1 MTHKEIFIVT
11 AALLLSNAMAGLD
24 ATIINTAL
32 PSIVSDLNA
41 IQYMG
46 WIVSV
51 FLLGMAIATPLWS
64 KFGER
69 VGNRKAYQLA
79 TVLFAIGS
87 LLQAISRD
95 VPFFLVARALMGIGA
110 GGMNTMPFIIYAD
123 LYKQPQRRARII
135 GYATASFSAAS
146 IIGPLIGGWI
156 VDVFNWHWVFYI
168 NLPIALI
175 SIVCIQLFFKEPV
188 KTPVGKKVDYLGAG
202 IMIAGLMTLLTGI
215 QMIGVGSTGFI
226 IVLLTAGFL
235 LLAFLF
241 KVEETAEDPIIPN
254 RLFKNPALVVDFL
267 LFALLWGAFIA
278 FNIYVPLWAQGLL
291 GLSAFIGGMTQ
302 IPGAITNFAGSMTG
316 PFVQPQLGKYNV
328 VALGTLAFLIS
339 FGGLAFAN
347 ADTPFMLLLI
357 LGAFEGFGLGLCFNV
372 LQISVQEDAER
383 QDVPIATSFAYLLRI
398 LSQAFMS
405 SLYGVIM
412 MRSLMQGV
420 SASNGTISIAM
431 LNQLSDSKSANNLPV
446 DLVPSMKNIMFQGLH
461 SIMMTALILLGL
473 ALAFNLGTQFT
484 LSIKKADSL

>member
-175 SIVCIQLFFKEPV
+175 SIVCIQMFFKEPV

-235 LLAFLF
+235 LLALLF

-254 RLFKNPALVVDFL
+254 RLFKNHALVVDFL

-302 IPGAITNFAGSMTG
+302 IPGAVTNFAGSMTG

-372 LQISVQEDAER
+372 LQISVQEDAEK

-412 MRSLMQGV
+412 TRSLMQGV

-431 LNQLSDSKSANNLPV
+431 LNQLSDSKSANNLPA